1 MDSPYGRYGR
11 DGRYGLWTV
20 WTAHVVSS
28 DLTLP
33 LCPHFCLMPLPRL
46 EFSPNRAILKRFA
59 PATHSPHSHGF
70 SSFLRRYHRFSRPS
84 LLDDVSMGIEPGE
97 RVGLLGRNGSGKTTL
112 LRIVAGQVEPDH
124 GEVLRA
130 DTLRCAYLDQQVP
143 SEFSGPSST
152 SWPKDWGRKRGCC
165 GGITNWPTSWP
176 NRPPRTSRKSSL
188 RSVGNR
194 RPRCLA
200 SQRKRRKGG
209 RGRRA
214 GPRSAGGRASPPE

>member
-1 MDSPYGRYGR
+1 M
-11 DGRYGLWTV
+11 
-20 WTAHVVSS
+20 VS
-28 DLTLP
+28 LLFTLP
-33 LCPHFCLMPLPRL
+33 FCHSAHSAPHFCLLPYPFFSAFSLQPLAFLKPL
-46 EFSPNRAILKRFA
+46 ISPKSCYPQTFCPPPPIPPIRMALV
-59 PATHSPHSHGF
+59 
-70 SSFLRRYHRFSRPS
+70 RFSDVTIGFRGPS

-143 SEFSGPSST
+143 SEFFRDRLRRRGRRTGEGSGAAAAASRIGP
-152 SWPKDWGRKRGCC
+152 PPGRIAHPG
-165 GGITNWPTSWP
+165 
-176 NRPPRTSRKSSL
+176 RPGRVRSG
-188 RSVGNR
+188 SVGNR